1 MVLYG
6 PDVGGI
12 VTTTVWEARQGFS
25 EMVLSAN
32 GDKFH

>member
-1 MVLYG
+1 MLYG
-6 PDVGGI
+6 PDAGGI

-25 EMVLSAN
+25 EMILSAN